1 MRTMVSGAIASC
13 ICLLLHA
20 AGAAAEESVV
30 DRQMALTFDD
40 LPAQRAHALLEERIS
55 AINHNLVESLRQRGY
70 RFIDQD
76 TALKDPAYASEDT
89 YTGPGGLTWLHRWAI
104 TRDVDRSLFQGEPTT
119 ASWVQE
125 VAGIQE

>member
-1 MRTMVSGAIASC
+1 
-13 ICLLLHA
+13 
-20 AGAAAEESVV
+20 
-30 DRQMALTFDD
+30 MALTFDD
-40 LPAQRAHALLEERIS
+40 LPAQRAQALPEARIS

-70 RFIDQD
+70 RFIDLD